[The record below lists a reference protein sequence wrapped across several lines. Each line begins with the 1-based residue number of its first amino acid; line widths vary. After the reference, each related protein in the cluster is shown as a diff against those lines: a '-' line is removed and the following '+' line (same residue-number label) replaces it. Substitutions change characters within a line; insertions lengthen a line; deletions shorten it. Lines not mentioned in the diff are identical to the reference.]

1 MYTPVSGSQYMY
13 PFQFD
18 FWAIFWANL
27 WVIFNPIELPPSA
40 PREQVLRVESLVP
53 YERYRFRVT
62 WRLPEA
68 ELHSPPSRAARTK
81 ADDFGRPSPPVLE
94 SVRQERRLRVSIAW
108 RPPAEPRG
116 PLAFYRLSIKGVS
129 TDVKDRAE
137 VMMECIY
144 SVLSLS
150 PKGCGIFASDTPLRG
165 TLYRYMSKSR
175 RIGCM
180 IPHCNLQRGITHLF

>member
-68 ELHSPPSRAARTK
+68 ELHSPPSKTARTK
-81 ADDFGRPSPPVLE
+81 ADDFGRPSRPFLAGA
-94 SVRQERRLRVSIAW
+94 RQERGLRVDIAW
-108 RPPAEPRG
+108 RPPMEPRG
-116 PLAFYRLSIKGVS
+116 PLAFYRLSIRGVS
-129 TDVKDRAE
+129 TDLKDRAE
-137 VMMECIY
+137 VMIECICIFSRTY
-144 SVLSLS
+144 FSVRGCVNPASGRLS
-150 PKGCGIFASDTPLRG
+150 
-165 TLYRYMSKSR
+165 
-175 RIGCM
+175 
-180 IPHCNLQRGITHLF
+180 QRGVSHNLLEIDFPNLHIIQHQ